1 MRGDLGILIAYS
13 AIVCGIAVVSGRP
26 LSLHEAVLPQTARS
40 MFADHDFVVPKID
53 AKRPGTVEATMPPAP
68 WLENPPLPQWCT
80 VAVASLFGRCDSEA
94 IVRLGPTLVSIGAV
108 LSVAWIGALWF
119 GRGIGVLCGLAMATT
134 LEFTRYSWSSED
146 EIYLC
151 GVMAAVMALFVKN
164 EFALANEGWT
174 SQSADAASAA
184 RPGSSALRQAFVV
197 AVGVLRRAR
206 RHEPRQRALVRCRD
220 GRGADRGLFARDP
233 RLPPDRQVRLGVGRF
248 GLYGRDV
255 RLADRHLCPLSRR
268 DRPLVLRP
276 RRAGER
282 KLHGHERSTLV
293 LPGEFALD
301 VRPVDGPRPVRT
313 QGNLEALLERVGLA
327 REISLVLGVCRAD
340 RLFDSRGQASP
351 LSAARSFAVGD
362 FRDSGSR

>member
-1 MRGDLGILIAYS
+1 MARPDTDSRVAGGADSSDRPTLCARGRLTRGDLGILIAYS

-53 AKRPGTVEATMPPAP
+53 AKRPGTAEVTMPPAP

-80 VAVASLFGRCDSEA
+80 VAVASLFGRCDTEA

-164 EFALANEGWT
+164 EFGLANEGWT
-174 SQSADAASAA
+174 SKSAT
-184 RPGSSALRQAFVV
+184 PQ
-197 AVGVLRRAR
+197 
-206 RHEPRQRALVRCRD
+206 
-220 GRGADRGLFARDP
+220 P
-233 RLPPDRQVRLGVGRF
+233 RLSVRHVLVGGRSWWLLAFFCALG
-248 GLYGRDV
+248 
-255 RLADRHLCPLSRR
+255 
-268 DRPLVLRP
+268 
-276 RRAGER
+276 
-282 KLHGHERSTLV
+282 
-293 LPGEFALD
+293 
-301 VRPVDGPRPVRT
+301 
-313 QGNLEALLERVGLA
+313 
-327 REISLVLGVCRAD
+327 
-340 RLFDSRGQASP
+340 
-351 LSAARSFAVGD
+351 
-362 FRDSGSR
+362 